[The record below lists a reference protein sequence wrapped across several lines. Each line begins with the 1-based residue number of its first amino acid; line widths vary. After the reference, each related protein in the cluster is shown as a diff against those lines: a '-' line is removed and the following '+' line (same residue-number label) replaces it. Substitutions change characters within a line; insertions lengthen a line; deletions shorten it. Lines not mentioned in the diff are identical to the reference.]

1 MSKKDLYIEKLQ
13 TQLDAWSIE
22 IDKLDAELR
31 KTDTALRSQYEAS
44 VANLKVRRTEAQA
57 KLTALQH
64 SAGDAWQELQ
74 KGADEAWAAIKK
86 AVAEAHKK
94 FQ

>member
-22 IDKLDAELR
+22 IDRLDGELR
-31 KTDTALRSQYEAS
+31 KSDAALRSKYEAS
-44 VANLKVRRTEAQA
+44 IANLKVRRSEAQG
-57 KLTALQH
+57 KLAELQH